1 MPFWSK
7 SATNVKICYYLNF
20 QNNMPKVSI
29 KVPVYKAEQYLHR
42 CVDSILSQ
50 SFTDWELILVDDG
63 SPDRSGA
70 ICDEYAQRDT
80 RIQVIHKE
88 NGGVSSARNVA
99 LGRITGKWLTFVDSD
114 DCLYPNALQRWVEV
128 AEQNNLDLIQ
138 CHFNREY
145 KEGQVASDEIEVLS
159 AAQYA
164 DSEKYLTCVWGTLF
178 KTSIMKEHT
187 LRFDEKVRLGEDQI
201 FLLSH
206 MQYCKRIQRIGDV
219 LYFYRD
225 NETSAVNNPKPEYEI
240 ASVKAFKELK
250 RNNPIASKR
259 CDAMMLSW
267 FVSLTLSYHTPVRV
281 MTDLFSGIKI
291 EYLSPR
297 TRSVSKLAYYL
308 LQINTP
314 LAVSI
319 LRTIYRIKKLCQK

>member
-1 MPFWSK
+1 
-7 SATNVKICYYLNF
+7 
-20 QNNMPKVSI
+20 MPKVSI
-29 KVPVYKAEQYLHR
+29 IVPVYKAEKYLHR

-50 SFTDWELILVDDG
+50 SFINWELILVDDG

-70 ICDEYAQRDT
+70 ICDEYAQKDD
-80 RIQVIHKE
+80 RIRVIHKE

-99 LGRITGKWLTFVDSD
+99 LGRIIGKWLTFVDSD

-145 KEGQVASDEIEVLS
+145 KEGQVEGEATEVLT

-164 DSEKYLTCVWGTLF
+164 DSENYLTCVCGTLF
-178 KTSIMKEHT
+178 KSSIVKEHS
-187 LRFDEKVRLGEDQI
+187 LHFDEKVRLGEDQI

-206 MQYCKRIQRIGDV
+206 MQHCKRIQRIGDV

-225 NETSAVNNPKPEYEI
+225 NEQSAVNNPKPEYEMT
-240 ASVKAFKELK
+240 SVRAFKELK
-250 RNNPIASKR
+250 RTNPIAKKR
-259 CDAMMLSW
+259 CDAMFMYYFIPLVIS
-267 FVSLTLSYHTPVRV
+267 SNTPASVIK
-281 MTDLFSGIKI
+281 DLYKDVNL

-297 TRSVSKLAYYL
+297 AQMVDKLAFYL
-308 LQINTP
+308 MKVNVP
-314 LAVSI
+314 LAVVA
-319 LRTIYRIKKLCQK
+319 LRKIYNVKKFIRL

>member
-1 MPFWSK
+1 
-7 SATNVKICYYLNF
+7 
-20 QNNMPKVSI
+20 MPKVSI
-29 KVPVYKAEQYLHR
+29 IVPVYKAEQYLHR

-63 SPDRSGA
+63 SPDSSGA
-70 ICDEYAQRDT
+70 ICDEYAQKDA
-80 RIQVIHKE
+80 RIQVIHKV

-99 LGRITGKWLTFVDSD
+99 LGRITSKWLTFVDSD

-145 KEGQVASDEIEVLS
+145 KEGQVEREATEVLT

-164 DSEKYLTCVWGTLF
+164 DTENYLTCVWGTLF
-178 KTSIMKEHT
+178 KSSIVKEHS

-206 MQYCKRIQRIGDV
+206 MQYCNRIQRIGDV

-225 NETSAVNNPKPEYEI
+225 NEQSAVNNPKPEYEMT
-240 ASVKAFKELK
+240 SVGAFKELK
-250 RNNPIASKR
+250 RTNPIAKKR
-259 CDAMMLSW
+259 CDAMFMYYFIPLVIS
-267 FVSLTLSYHTPVRV
+267 SNTPASVIK
-281 MTDLFSGIKI
+281 DLYKDINL

-297 TRSVSKLAYYL
+297 AQTFNKLAFYL
-308 LQINTP
+308 MK
-314 LAVSI
+314 VSI
-319 LRTIYRIKKLCQK
+319 PLTVVTLRTIFNIKKFISYEID

>member
-1 MPFWSK
+1 
-7 SATNVKICYYLNF
+7 
-20 QNNMPKVSI
+20 MPKVSI
-29 KVPVYKAEQYLHR
+29 IVPVYKAEKYLHR

-50 SFTDWELILVDDG
+50 SFINWELILVDDG

-70 ICDEYAQRDT
+70 ICDEYAQKDD
-80 RIQVIHKE
+80 RIRVIHKE

-99 LGRITGKWLTFVDSD
+99 LGRIIGKWLTFVDSD

-128 AEQNNLDLIQ
+128 AEQNTLDLIQ

-145 KEGQVASDEIEVLS
+145 KEGQVEGEATEVLT

-164 DSEKYLTCVWGTLF
+164 DSENYLTCVWGTLF
-178 KTSIMKEHT
+178 KSSIVKEHS

-206 MQYCKRIQRIGDV
+206 MQHCKRIQRIGDV

-225 NETSAVNNPKPEYEI
+225 NEQSAVNNPKPEYDMT
-240 ASVKAFKELK
+240 SVRAFKELK
-250 RNNPIASKR
+250 RTNPIAKKR
-259 CDAMMLSW
+259 CDAMFMYYFIPLVIS
-267 FVSLTLSYHTPVRV
+267 SNTPASVIK
-281 MTDLFSGIKI
+281 DLYKDVNL

-297 TRSVSKLAYYL
+297 AQMVDKLAFYL
-308 LQINTP
+308 MKVNVP
-314 LAVSI
+314 LAVVA
-319 LRTIYRIKKLCQK
+319 LRKIYNVKKFIRL